1 MKFKRLL
8 IANRGE
14 IAIRITEAAAELGMT
29 TVAIFSED
37 DARSLHTKRADK
49 AVPLHGSGPVA
60 YLNVE
65 QILAVAREA
74 QCDAI
79 HPGYGFLS
87 ENAHF
92 ARRCAEEGILFVGP
106 PPSLLELFG
115 DKVKARA
122 LARRCGVPIL
132 DGTEGPATLVEIR
145 DFFRSQRT
153 EIAVVIKAVAGGGGR
168 GMRVVRRL
176 EDLEEAYAR
185 CQSEARAAFGLGDV
199 YVERFMPLAR
209 HIEVQIIGDRTG
221 RVIDLGERECSIQRR
236 HQKVVEFAPSPAL
249 SNTLRRRLTAA
260 ARRIAEAVEYQTL
273 GTFEFLV
280 DATCTDDA
288 PFAFIEANPRLQVE
302 HTVTEE
308 VSGVDLVKAQ
318 IELAFGRSLTEL
330 GLTKTIEPQGFA
342 IEMRINAESMGADG
356 STRPSGGVITVFEPP
371 SGSGIRVDS
380 CAYAGYQIN
389 PRFDSLIA
397 KLIVRSPSSHFIE
410 LVSRAY
416 RALCRFRIEGV
427 ATNLGFLQAL
437 LKHPEFVANRIHT
450 GFVEENIATL
460 AGASATEHR
469 RLYFDRSREVTSIGT
484 KIDSNDPLAVLTLG
498 KADLPTAIDQ
508 PTESSVASFDDA
520 AIEVPEGTVALRAPM
535 QGTIL
540 AVNAAEGDSIAQ
552 GQQLLVME
560 AMKMEHVIAA
570 PVSGIVRQLTVA
582 KGDTVG
588 EGHPLAFI
596 EETSVGSTSLAT
608 KADADLEV
616 IRPDL
621 AEVLERHEFVL
632 DSVRPE
638 AVARRRKTGQRTARE
653 NIEDLCDPG
662 SFVEYG
668 ALGVAAQ
675 RRRRTMDDL
684 IRNTP
689 ADGMVTGHATINADL
704 FGAERAHS
712 AVLAYD
718 FTVLAGTQ
726 GHLNHRK
733 KDRMFQLAREL
744 RIPLVL
750 FAEGGGGRPGD
761 TDGDFSS
768 RTFHDF
774 PKLSGLVPMMGIV
787 SGRCFAGNASLLGCC
802 DVVIATANT
811 NLGMGGPAMIESG
824 GLGVFRPEQIGPM
837 SVQVPSGVVDVAV
850 VDEAEAVRAARKYL
864 AYFQGSV
871 SQFEYADQRHLRSII
886 PENRRR
892 VYDIRSVIETLAD
905 TGSVLELRPHFGR
918 TMITAL
924 IRVDGRPLGL
934 VANNPMHLAG
944 AIDSDG
950 ADKATRF
957 IVLCDAFDIPL
968 LYLCDT
974 PGIMVG
980 PEVEKTALVRHSSRM
995 FLAGAN
1001 VQVPFLKI
1009 VLRKAYGLGAI
1020 AMSGGAD
1027 DAAVFTVAW
1036 PTGEFGPMALEG
1048 AAKLGYRNELAA
1060 IADPQARKQRFDEM
1074 VAGLYERGKALNLAT
1089 HFAVDDVIDP
1099 ADSRR
1104 WISASLR
1111 STPPPARRTTK
1122 KYPFIDSW

>member
-1 MKFKRLL
+1 MNSKRLL

-37 DARSLHTKRADK
+37 DGRSLHTKRADE
-49 AVPLHGSGPVA
+49 ALPLHGSGPTA

-65 QILAVAREA
+65 QILAVAKA
-74 QCDAI
+74 AGCDAI

-87 ENAHF
+87 ENAQF
-92 ARRCAEEGILFVGP
+92 ASRCAEEGILFVGP
-106 PPSLLELFG
+106 PPNLLELFG

-122 LARRCGVPIL
+122 LARRCGVPVL
-132 DGTEGPATLVEIR
+132 SGTEGSATFAEIR
-145 DFFRSQRT
+145 DFFRSQGT
-153 EIAVVIKAVAGGGGR
+153 DAAVVIKAVAGGGGR

-176 EDLEEAYAR
+176 EELEEAYAR
-185 CQSEARAAFGLGDV
+185 CQSEARAAFGFGDV
-199 YVERFMPLAR
+199 YAERFMPLAR

-236 HQKVVEFAPSPAL
+236 HQKLVEVAPSPGL
-249 SNTLRRRLTAA
+249 SATLRSRLTEA
-260 ARRIAEAVEYQTL
+260 ARRIAEAVKYETL

-280 DATCTDDA
+280 EAPCADDA
-288 PFAFIEANPRLQVE
+288 AFAFIEANPRLQVE

-308 VSGVDLVKAQ
+308 VSGVDLVKTQ
-318 IELAFGRSLTEL
+318 IELALGRSIADLS
-330 GLTKTIEPQGFA
+330 LTKAIEPQGFA
-342 IEMRINAESMGADG
+342 IELRINTESMGPDG
-356 STRPSGGVITVFEPP
+356 STRPSSGVITVFEPP

-380 CAYAGYQIN
+380 CAYAGYPIN

-397 KLIVRSPSSHFIE
+397 KLIVRSPSSDFKE
-410 LVSRAY
+410 LVGRAY

-450 GFVEENIATL
+450 GFVEENIAAL
-460 AGASATEHR
+460 AGMSATEHR

-484 KIDSNDPLAVLTLG
+484 KIDANDPLAVLTLG
-498 KADLPTAIDQ
+498 KADLPAAADQ
-508 PTESSVASFDDA
+508 RTEIRASNFDDVE
-520 AIEVPEGTVALRAPM
+520 IEVPDGTVALRAPM

-540 AVNAAEGDSIAQ
+540 AINVAEGDSIAQ
-552 GQQLLVME
+552 AQQLLVME

-596 EETSVGSTSLAT
+596 EEANVGSTSPAT
-608 KADADLEV
+608 KAGTDLEV

-684 IRNTP
+684 IKNTP

-704 FGAERAHS
+704 FGPERAHS

-774 PKLSGLVPMMGIV
+774 PKLSGLVPMIGIV

-850 VDEAEAVRAARKYL
+850 ADEAEAVRAARKYL

-871 SQFEYADQRHLRSII
+871 SQF
-886 PENRRR
+886 
-892 VYDIRSVIETLAD
+892 
-905 TGSVLELRPHFGR
+905 
-918 TMITAL
+918 
-924 IRVDGRPLGL
+924 
-934 VANNPMHLAG
+934 
-944 AIDSDG
+944 
-950 ADKATRF
+950 
-957 IVLCDAFDIPL
+957 
-968 LYLCDT
+968 
-974 PGIMVG
+974 
-980 PEVEKTALVRHSSRM
+980 
-995 FLAGAN
+995 
-1001 VQVPFLKI
+1001 
-1009 VLRKAYGLGAI
+1009 
-1020 AMSGGAD
+1020 
-1027 DAAVFTVAW
+1027 
-1036 PTGEFGPMALEG
+1036 
-1048 AAKLGYRNELAA
+1048 
-1060 IADPQARKQRFDEM
+1060 
-1074 VAGLYERGKALNLAT
+1074 
-1089 HFAVDDVIDP
+1089 DVC
-1099 ADSRR
+1099 
-1104 WISASLR
+1104 R
-1111 STPPPARRTTK
+1111 STPSAR
-1122 KYPFIDSW
+1122 YNS